1 MVIVVTLQ
9 YIQKNLLT
17 PIIYMSFTF
26 KQFHINDEHCAM
38 KVGTDGVLLGAWAD
52 VSSANHVLDIG
63 CGSGLISLML
73 AQRAP
78 SAHVVGIE
86 IDADAANDA
95 RGNVALSPFANS
107 VEVITGDALHFS
119 PQCSFDLIV
128 SNPPYHEESLLPPSA
143 LRAKARHTSGG
154 GLTFSALLETA
165 TRLLNKE
172 AEHARFSVVLPT
184 QAVQRFTTL
193 AAIYGLNLCRET
205 KVVTRPNK
213 PCKRTLLEFTPHAT
227 DASTS
232 TLVLLDEH
240 GKRSNDYNLLCS
252 NFYL

>member
-1 MVIVVTLQ
+1 
-9 YIQKNLLT
+9 
-17 PIIYMSFTF
+17 MSYTF

-52 VSSANHVLDIG
+52 ISGATQVLDIG

-95 RGNVALSPFANS
+95 RGNVASSPFANN
-107 VEVITGDALHFS
+107 VEVVTGDALHFA
-119 PQCSFDLIV
+119 PQCLFDLIV

-154 GLTFSALLETA
+154 GLTFSALLESA
-165 TRLLNKE
+165 TRLLNKK
-172 AEHARFSVVLPT
+172 AKHARFAVVLPT
-184 QAVQRFTTL
+184 QAAQRFTTL

-213 PCKRTLLEFTPHAT
+213 PCKRTLLEFTPHPMAPC
-227 DASTS
+227 TS
-232 TLVLLDEH
+232 TLVLLNEH
-240 GKRSNDYNLLCS
+240 GERSNDYNLLCS